1 MLEFCQIL
9 LICLTLA
16 GVGLGAVLLTRASL
30 TQLAGVGKI
39 ALEGC
44 VRLNASWLDELATA
58 WSLVSWNS
66 VRRPPPYGEVLS
78 GQGLSGPGVARV
90 VGVSWGPVVATSPPL
105 APRRL

>member
-44 VRLNASWLDELATA
+44 VRLNASWLDELAPA

-78 GQGLSGPGVARV
+78 GSGIIRA